1 VFVKRVTDVSFKS
14 YTTEP
19 KNTFLTKVIKIILPG
34 KHFLKG
40 NEKSFKNVFQHH
52 FIHITMMLAAL

>member
-1 VFVKRVTDVSFKS
+1 MLSFQS

-34 KHFLKG
+34 KQFLKG
-40 NEKSFKNVFQHH
+40 NEKPFKNVFQHH
-52 FIHITMMLAAL
+52 FMHMTMMLAAI